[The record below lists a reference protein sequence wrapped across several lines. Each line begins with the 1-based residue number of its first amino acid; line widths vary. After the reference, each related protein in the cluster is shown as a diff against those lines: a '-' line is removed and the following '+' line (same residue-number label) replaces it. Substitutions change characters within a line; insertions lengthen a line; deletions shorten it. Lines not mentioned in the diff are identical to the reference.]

1 LLLKRVKVRD
11 KTMVHLFKKLDKLK
25 NKLKKKF
32 LFIFLDFDG
41 TLAPITKT
49 PVKADMPEETRKIL
63 QGLSKKSSCKIA
75 VISGRSLED
84 VKNKFTGLSNIIYS
98 GNHGLEI
105 EGPKIKFSPLISSG
119 YKSAIKAI
127 KNTLQNKL
135 LPIKGILLEDKGFS
149 LSLHYRLVDDKQVAL
164 AKTIF
169 HETVIKYVGGG
180 RIKVRA
186 GKKVLEVRP
195 ASEWDKG
202 KVVLWLLARQKF
214 AKDGSKI
221 LPIYIGD
228 DLTDEDA
235 FKALKRI
242 GITVFVGRPVRSSN
256 AKYYLEDTSEVTK
269 LLRHI
274 LEIHSENK

>member
-1 LLLKRVKVRD
+1 
-11 KTMVHLFKKLDKLK
+11 MIYFFKKWDKLK
-25 NKLKKKF
+25 KKLKKKF

-49 PVKADMPEETRKIL
+49 PVKADMPEETRKML
-63 QGLSKKSSCKIA
+63 KGLSKKSFCKIA
-75 VISGRSLED
+75 VISGRALED
-84 VKNKFTGLSNIIYS
+84 IKNKFTGLSNIIYS

-105 EGPKIKFSPLISSG
+105 EGPKIKFSPLLSSG
-119 YKSAIKAI
+119 YKAALKTI

-135 LPIKGILLEDKGFS
+135 LSIKGILLEDKGFS
-149 LSLHYRLVDDKQVAL
+149 LSLHYRLVDNKQVTL
-164 AKTIF
+164 VKTIF

-180 RIKVRA
+180 RVKVKA

-195 ASEWDKG
+195 ALEWDKG

-235 FKALKRI
+235 FKALRRI
-242 GITVFVGRPVRSSN
+242 GITVFVGRPVKSSN
-256 AKYYLEDTSEVTK
+256 AKYYLKNTGEVTK

-274 LEIHSENK
+274 LEIHNENR

>member
-1 LLLKRVKVRD
+1 MPLERVKVGD
-11 KTMVHLFKKLDKLK
+11 KIMIYFFKKWDKLK

-49 PVKADMPEETRKIL
+49 PVKADLPEETRKML
-63 QGLSKKSSCKIA
+63 KALSKQSSCKIA
-75 VISGRSLED
+75 VISGRALED
-84 VKNKFTGLSNIIYS
+84 IKNKFTGLSNIIYS

-105 EGPKIKFSPLISSG
+105 EGPKIKFSPVLSSQ
-119 YKSAIKAI
+119 YKSALKTIKDA
-127 KNTLQNKL
+127 LQNKL
-135 LPIKGILLEDKGFS
+135 LSIPGILLEDKGFS

-164 AKTIF
+164 VKTIF

-180 RIKVRA
+180 RVKVKA

-195 ASEWDKG
+195 ALEWDKG

-235 FKALKRI
+235 FRALRRI
-242 GITVFVGRPVRSSN
+242 GIAVFVGRPIKSSH
-256 AKYYLEDTSEVTK
+256 AQYYLKDTSEVTK
-269 LLRHI
+269 LLKHI
-274 LEIHSENK
+274 LEIHNENR